1 MFKIDYVRWVGHPT
15 EVSLVFRGQV
25 FIMDFVKRAGHST
38 EVSLIGALIAV
49 IKTKNT
55 KISRSSISSRTSDNI
70 GTLFHIGVKSLTNF
84 KSKL

>member
-1 MFKIDYVRWVGHPT
+1 MFEIDYVRWVGHPT

-55 KISRSSISSRTSDNI
+55 KIS
-70 GTLFHIGVKSLTNF
+70 
-84 KSKL
+84 

>member
-1 MFKIDYVRWVGHPT
+1 MDCVKRAGHPT
-15 EVSLVFRGQV
+15 EVSL
-25 FIMDFVKRAGHST
+25 
-38 EVSLIGALIAV
+38 IGAVILIAD

-55 KISRSSISSRTSDNI
+55 KISKSSISSRTSDNI